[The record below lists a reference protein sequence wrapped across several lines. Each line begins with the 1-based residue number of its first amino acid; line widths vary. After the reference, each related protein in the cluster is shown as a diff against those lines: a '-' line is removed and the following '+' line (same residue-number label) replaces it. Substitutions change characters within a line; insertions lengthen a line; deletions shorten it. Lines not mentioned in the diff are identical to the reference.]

1 MGVSILVS
9 ERESVVTLT
18 STSVCESTAESIV
31 VVAIVVLSISIL
43 AVVVLTIVVM
53 AIVVIPIVVLPI
65 VVLSIVVLPI
75 VVAVVVIGGITA
87 TATVVGSPTKQII
100 EEPFIPS
107 VLPLFCLS
115 PLPASVTGAGAT
127 RGKEEPGLTI
137 VTSLAFAT
145 FATGVASVDV
155 AVVQSTS
162 NCWSKDPIGNS

>member
-1 MGVSILVS
+1 MSVSILVS

-31 VVAIVVLSISIL
+31 VLSISIMAIVVL
-43 AVVVLTIVVM
+43 AIVVM
-53 AIVVIPIVVLPI
+53 AIVVIPIVVLP
-65 VVLSIVVLPI
+65 IVVLPI

-115 PLPASVTGAGAT
+115 PLPASVTGAIAT

-137 VTSLAFAT
+137 INSLAFAT
-145 FATGVASVDV
+145 FPAIIAIVDV

-162 NCWSKDPIGNS
+162 DCWSKNGSTEGT

>member
-1 MGVSILVS
+1 M
-9 ERESVVTLT
+9 
-18 STSVCESTAESIV
+18 
-31 VVAIVVLSISIL
+31 AIVVL
-43 AVVVLTIVVM
+43 
-53 AIVVIPIVVLPI
+53 PIVVLPI
-65 VVLSIVVLPI
+65 VVLSI

-162 NCWSKDPIGNS
+162 NCRSKNGSTEGTQTCSNKAP

>member
-18 STSVCESTAESIV
+18 STSICESTAESIV

-43 AVVVLTIVVM
+43 AVVILTIVVM
-53 AIVVIPIVVLPI
+53 AIVVIPIVVMPI
-65 VVLSIVVLPI
+65 VVLSI